1 MLDKIL
7 NITNNQQIIQV
18 LMTKLFKI
26 MNNPTPRVM
35 DYMFPP
41 RVNTFKQRKFY
52 EFAIGI

>member
-18 LMTKLFKI
+18 LMTKLFTI
-26 MNNPTPRVM
+26 MNNSTPPVM

-52 EFAIGI
+52 EFAVGI